1 MTIAAVLLA
10 AGAGTRFGGDT
21 HKLRAPFRGLTV
33 VQHALA
39 AVLEAGFDG
48 VYIVTGAAELRDL
61 IPDGVVLVEN
71 HSWELGQATSL
82 RTGVFTAENDGHDA
96 VVVGLGDQPLVG
108 SESWRAVADAEGDLV
123 TAVYGGRRSP
133 PVKLGAAVW
142 PLLPTSGD
150 VGARMLMQMR
160 PDQVTEVSCSGEPVD
175 FDTVQDWEAWS
186 REVRSRDA

>member
-1 MTIAAVLLA
+1 MTIAAVVLA

-33 VQHALA
+33 VQHALGA
-39 AVLEAGFDG
+39 ALEADFDA
-48 VYIVTGAAELRDL
+48 VYIVTGAVELRDL
-61 IPDGVVLVEN
+61 ISDGVVLVEN

-82 RTGVFTAENDGHDA
+82 LAGVFTADNDGHDA

-108 SESWRAVADAEGDLV
+108 SESWRAVAEAEGELV
-123 TAVYGGRRSP
+123 TAVYRGHRSP

-160 PDQVTEVSCSGEPVD
+160 PEQVTEVSCSGESVD
-175 FDTVQDWEAWS
+175 FDTVQDLEAWS
-186 REVRSRDA
+186 

>member
-1 MTIAAVLLA
+1 MTVAAILLA

-33 VQHALA
+33 VQHALGA
-39 AVLEAGFDG
+39 ALEAGLDE
-48 VYIVTGAAELRDL
+48 VYIVTGAVELRDL

-82 RTGVFTAENDGHDA
+82 RAGVFTAENDGHDA

-108 SESWRAVADAEGDLV
+108 SESWRAVAEAEGDLV
-123 TAVYGGRRSP
+123 TAVFRGRRSP
-133 PVKLGAAVW
+133 PVKLGEAVW

-160 PDQVTEVSCSGEPVD
+160 SKQVTEVSCQGEPVD
-175 FDTVQDWEAWS
+175 FDTVEDLKSWK
-186 REVRSRDA
+186 